1 MAMPRLLLVEGRDD
15 EHVVYALRDA
25 HGIPKT
31 FDVARKGG
39 YTELLESIPVELKAS
54 DRERLAVIL
63 DADENLPQRWQLLS
77 YRLSQ
82 AGCAAVPKQPHPE
95 GTILTVSPGVRFGVW
110 LMPDNRLPGML
121 EDFVAFL
128 VPESDGLLPRVD
140 EFLDSIPDNLRRFR
154 TAHRCKARIHSWLAI
169 QEEPGRPL
177 GQAITYR
184 YLDAQQSVVEPFV
197 RWLRAALID

>member
-63 DADENLPQRWQLLS
+63 DADEKLQQRWEQLS
-77 YRLSQ
+77 YRLRQ
-82 AGCAAVPKQPHPE
+82 AGCAAVPRRPQPE
-95 GTILTVSPGVRFGVW
+95 GTILTVSPGLRFGVW

-121 EDFVAFL
+121 EDFLAFL
-128 VPESDGLLPRVD
+128 VPEGDDLLPRVD
-140 EFLDSIPDNLRRFR
+140 RFLDGIPENLRRFP
-154 TAHRCKARIHSWLAI
+154 APHRCKARIHSWLAI

-177 GQAITYR
+177 GQAITNR
-184 YLDAQQSVVEPFV
+184 YLDAQQSVIEPFLKWI
-197 RWLRAALID
+197 RTALVD